1 MGLGGTQA
9 TAALAAP
16 RPNSGVSINREKNS
30 MYYIAMRL
38 LTTTLAIALA
48 CLPLL
53 ADEKSEKAKADARL
67 DDAASLFSEIMETP
81 DKAIPQSLLDKSACI
96 VLVPGLKKGAFIV
109 GGKYGRGFALCR
121 ANGEGWGPPAAVDI
135 EGGSFGLQVGFA
147 SSDVVLLIMNER
159 GMKRL
164 ATSKFTIGG
173 EATAAAGPVGRDATA
188 QTDALLTAEILSWSR
203 SRGIFAGVSLD
214 GATLRSDLGENQ
226 ALYGQRWNNKQ
237 ILTSG
242 VQPPASAEKLLAL
255 LNKYSARQ
263 TH

>member
-1 MGLGGTQA
+1 MRPIT
-9 TAALAAP
+9 TILA
-16 RPNSGVSINREKNS
+16 V
-30 MYYIAMRL
+30 
-38 LTTTLAIALA
+38 ALA
-48 CLPLL
+48 CFPLL
-53 ADEKSEKAKADARL
+53 ADENSEKAKADARL
-67 DDAASLFSEIMETP
+67 DDAASLFTEIMEIS
-81 DKAIPQSLLDKSACI
+81 DKAIPQNLLDKSACI

-109 GGKYGRGFALCR
+109 GGKYGRGFAICR
-121 ANGEGWGPPAAVDI
+121 ASSGQGWGPPAAVDI

-159 GMKRL
+159 GMRRL

-203 SRGIFAGVSLD
+203 SRGAFAGVSLD
-214 GATLRSDLGENQ
+214 GATLRSDLTENK
-226 ALYGQRWNNKQ
+226 ALYGQRWDNKQ

-242 VQPPASAEKLLAL
+242 AHPPASAAKLLAL
-255 LNKYSARQ
+255 LNKYSPRQ